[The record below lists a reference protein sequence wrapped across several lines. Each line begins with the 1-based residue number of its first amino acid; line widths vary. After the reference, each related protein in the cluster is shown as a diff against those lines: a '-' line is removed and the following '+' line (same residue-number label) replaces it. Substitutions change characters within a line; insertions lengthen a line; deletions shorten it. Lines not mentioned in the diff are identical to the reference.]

1 MSRAVEQPMAA
12 DVYEEYGG
20 TVEHLAER
28 DDEIGAIFRALKT
41 AAGEREDS
49 DE

>member
-1 MSRAVEQPMAA
+1 MSRAASPSAG
-12 DVYEEYGG
+12 DVYDEHGD
-20 TVEHLAER
+20 TVDDLAER

-41 AAGEREDS
+41 AAGED